1 LILGDRLTAA
11 VRPKAGSTVKIER
24 RFLLAPK
31 LLKQCQSV
39 PQEEGRARM
48 ASYAS
53 NTVAGILIVG
63 AALLAVVLVSG
74 GLGSI

>member
-1 LILGDRLTAA
+1 M
-11 VRPKAGSTVKIER
+11 PH
-24 RFLLAPK
+24 LALK
-31 LLKQCQSV
+31 LLEQFHFD

-53 NTVAGILIVG
+53 NTVAGILIIG